1 MENPTKHYISKQEIE
16 YIKRSLL
23 EQISLRVLSRI
34 PGISMKW
41 LQNYVNKFY
50 RSISFETSSLTS
62 CFNGLILECDELWSF
77 VCSKEN
83 TVYLWLALNR
93 NMKKILAFIW
103 VIGQEKMLSNSGS
116 QYPKNIEK
124 VQRFIQTFGSL
135 IRMSCRQ
142 KHHPSGK
149 ETGETSHIERFNNN
163 LRQRCSKLLRKC
175 LSFSKDFFNHESA
188 ILYFINHYNEDLRL
202 ALS

>member
-1 MENPTKHYISKQEIE
+1 
-16 YIKRSLL
+16 
-23 EQISLRVLSRI
+23 
-34 PGISMKW
+34 MKW